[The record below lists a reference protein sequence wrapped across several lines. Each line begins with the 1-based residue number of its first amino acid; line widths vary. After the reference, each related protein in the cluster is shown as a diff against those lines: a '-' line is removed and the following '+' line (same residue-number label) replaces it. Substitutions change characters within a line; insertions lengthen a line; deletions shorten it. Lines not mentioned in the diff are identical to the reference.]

1 VIAVTCGNAIVGVV
15 AVASAATTTATTSDA
30 IVGVVAGPVA
40 ADLVVT
46 LTRDRLREPTEWLVK
61 RASSGVGSDA
71 VFSVDLA
78 VLAEI

>member
-1 VIAVTCGNAIVGVV
+1 MDVTCGDAIVGVV

-46 LTRDRLREPTEWLVK
+46 MTRDRLREPTVWLVAQQESLI
-61 RASSGVGSDA
+61 RRWQRRCVQC
-71 VFSVDLA
+71 
-78 VLAEI
+78 